1 MAQLRDKAAD
11 FEKARVRVVLVGMG
25 PPKESREFLER
36 FKVPF
41 PMICDPERRLYDIYG
56 LKKMGTLDFLSP
68 SLALKSLSAVAQGNM
83 AGMPEGDVKQLAGVF
98 IIDNS
103 GHVRFRHLSADPA
116 DFPPAEDVLR
126 ALESIS

>member
-1 MAQLRDKAAD
+1 MAQLRDKAAE
-11 FEKARVRVVLVGMG
+11 FEKENVRVVLVGMG
-25 PPKESREFLER
+25 PPKESREFLDR

-56 LKKMGTLDFLSP
+56 LKKMGVLGFFSP
-68 SLALKSLSAVAQGNM
+68 SLALKSLSAVVQGNM
-83 AGMPEGDVKQLAGVF
+83 AGIPEGDVKQLAGIF

-103 GHVRFRHLSADPA
+103 GLVRFRHLSADPA
-116 DFPPAEDVLR
+116 DFPPVEDVLG